1 MSGIEIRGRAL
12 IRAVRAPDAALIDGA
27 GKLHVF
33 SNERQGQFSE
43 RAVPADLSP
52 ARAISIAE
60 LNNDSVLDLAVV
72 RTDGVLVRL
81 SDKAHGESWDEQAIV
96 YSLPDAVKLV
106 VADVDNKGGLDFV
119 CGSEKTA

>member
-72 RTDGVLVRL
+72 RNDGVLVRL
-81 SDKAHGESWDEQAIV
+81 SDKDHGESWDEQAMV
-96 YSLPDAVKLV
+96 YSLPYAFNLE
-106 VADVDNKGGLDFV
+106 VAFLYKI
-119 CGSEKTA
+119 